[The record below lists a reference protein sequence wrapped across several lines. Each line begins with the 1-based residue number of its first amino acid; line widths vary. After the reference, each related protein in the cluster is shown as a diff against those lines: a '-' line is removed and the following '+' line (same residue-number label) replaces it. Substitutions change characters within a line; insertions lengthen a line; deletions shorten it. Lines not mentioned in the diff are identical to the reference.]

1 LSSQKVVANRTEPE
15 SYQEF
20 GTLPDRLLG
29 VLRSPRA
36 VFRSLIA
43 RPRWAGAMLTTYL
56 LTAACGVALMQTAVG
71 RQALVDQWERTALA
85 FGREI
90 GDEDYSRMVALSA
103 NGAAYAVVRAAAAG
117 PVLTLAVAAAIV
129 GMFNATSARRASYQQ
144 VLAIAAHAGAVL
156 ALGHV
161 VTAPIAYATE
171 TLADPTTL
179 GRVFPAFD
187 EASPVARF
195 LGAVD
200 LFVVWWAIVL
210 GIGVALLY
218 RRPPLATIAGFVG
231 IYVGFAAALAI
242 AMAVTGGT
250 L

>member
-1 LSSQKVVANRTEPE
+1 
-15 SYQEF
+15 
-20 GTLPDRLLG
+20 
-29 VLRSPRA
+29 
-36 VFRSLIA
+36 
-43 RPRWAGAMLTTYL
+43 MLTTYL
-56 LTAACGVALMQTAVG
+56 VTAACGVVLMQTAVG

-85 FGREI
+85 FGREV
-90 GDEDYSRMVALSA
+90 GDDDYGRLVALSEY
-103 NGAAYAVVRAAAAG
+103 GAAYAVVRATATG
-117 PVLTLAVAAAIV
+117 PLLTLAVAAAV
-129 GMFNATSARRASYQQ
+129 LGVFNARTAIRATYTQ

-156 ALGHV
+156 ALGHLV
-161 VTAPIAYATE
+161 ATPIAYATE

-218 RRPPLATIAGFVG
+218 RRPPWATVAGFVG
-231 IYVGFAAALAI
+231 IYVGFAAVLAI
-242 AMAVTGGT
+242 AMAVSGGT

>member
-1 LSSQKVVANRTEPE
+1 
-15 SYQEF
+15 
-20 GTLPDRLLG
+20 
-29 VLRSPRA
+29 

-56 LTAACGVALMQTAVG
+56 VTAGCGVALMQTAVG

-85 FGREI
+85 FGREV
-90 GDEDYSRMVALSA
+90 GNEDYSRLVALSEY
-103 NGAAYAVVRAAAAG
+103 GAAYAALRATASG
-117 PVLTLAVAAAIV
+117 PVLTLAVAAAVLGI
-129 GMFNATSARRASYQQ
+129 FNAKSATRATYSQ

-156 ALGHV
+156 ALGHLV
-161 VTAPIAYATE
+161 AAPIAYVTE

-210 GIGVALLY
+210 GVGVALLY
-218 RRPPLATIAGFVG
+218 RRPPMATIAGFVG

-242 AMAVTGGT
+242 AMAVSGGT